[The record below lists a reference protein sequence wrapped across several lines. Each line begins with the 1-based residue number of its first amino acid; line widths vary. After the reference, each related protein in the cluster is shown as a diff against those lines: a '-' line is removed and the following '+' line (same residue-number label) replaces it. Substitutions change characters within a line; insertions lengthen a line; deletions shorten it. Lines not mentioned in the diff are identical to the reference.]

1 MFVKYFAWK
10 NYLAE
15 LTGGNPGG
23 DYLEG
28 NYQGVIIWGTVIQTP
43 IVGEYFWLEA
53 IVWGQFSWGQL
64 SRRQLSGG

>member
-1 MFVKYFAWK
+1 MFIKYFAWK

-23 DYLEG
+23 IIWR
-28 NYQGVIIWGTVIQTP
+28 VIIWGTVIQAP

-53 IVWGQFSWGQL
+53 IVWGQFSLGQL
-64 SRRQLSGG
+64 SRGQLSGG